1 MRNFHIE
8 YRNYLELFQI
18 NELAVKSPESFVMRC
33 EKGYRDAD
41 TVVSRMGISRVVML
55 AGPSSS
61 GKTTTAHRLTDEL
74 KMRGIH
80 AETIS
85 MDDYFQTVDRTD
97 NTIDYEAPERMDIE
111 LLREHIARLIFRIL
125 TLRLVFS
132 QRVRA
137 P

>member
-33 EKGYRDAD
+33 EKGYRDHISDAAD

-61 GKTTTAHRLTDEL
+61 GKTTTAHRLTD
-74 KMRGIH
+74 
-80 AETIS
+80 
-85 MDDYFQTVDRTD
+85 D
-97 NTIDYEAPERMDIE
+97 
-111 LLREHIARLIFRIL
+111 
-125 TLRLVFS
+125 
-132 QRVRA
+132 
-137 P
+137 